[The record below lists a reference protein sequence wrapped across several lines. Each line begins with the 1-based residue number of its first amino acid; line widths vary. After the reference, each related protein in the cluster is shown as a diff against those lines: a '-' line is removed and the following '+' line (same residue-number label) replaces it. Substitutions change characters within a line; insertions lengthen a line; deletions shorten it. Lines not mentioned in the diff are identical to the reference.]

1 MDDIAEANSDNS
13 CVMISAGKSE
23 ELNFVNS
30 DMVLMRGKRRHES
43 PAVLFIDDQGK
54 CDDEKI

>member
-1 MDDIAEANSDNS
+1 
-13 CVMISAGKSE
+13 MISGGKSE

>member
-13 CVMISAGKSE
+13 CVMITAGKSE

-30 DMVLMRGKRRHES
+30 DMVLLKGKKRHES
-43 PAVLFIDDQGK
+43 PAVLFIDDSGK
-54 CDDEKI
+54 TEDEKI